1 MTLTSLPDDVVIS
14 GISGKFPESENMQ
27 EFADNLF
34 NGVDMVT
41 DDGRR
46 FTPGQTPL
54 RSDRGQ
60 TEVRRVSDN
69 DQTVV
74 IQGNTVR

>member
-1 MTLTSLPDDVVIS
+1 MQLSSLPDDVVIS

-46 FTPGQTPL
+46 FTPGQ
-54 RSDRGQ
+54 
-60 TEVRRVSDN
+60 
-69 DQTVV
+69 
-74 IQGNTVR
+74 